1 MEEKLDFQQNLEK
14 SQINPLHISSL
25 NWGGGNEGTQK
36 RSDYCGAVN
45 EWDPVQSANRAAPP
59 VQVTAVATVLTK
71 LKLIIFILETNL

>member
-1 MEEKLDFQQNLEK
+1 MEEKLDFQQKLEK

-25 NWGGGNEGTQK
+25 NWGKNEGTQK

>member
-14 SQINPLHISSL
+14 SQINSLHISSL
-25 NWGGGNEGTQK
+25 NLGGGDEGTQK
-36 RSDYCGAVN
+36 RSDYCRAVN

>member
-14 SQINPLHISSL
+14 SQINSLHISSL
-25 NWGGGNEGTQK
+25 NMGGGEGTQK

-71 LKLIIFILETNL
+71 LKLIIYILETNL